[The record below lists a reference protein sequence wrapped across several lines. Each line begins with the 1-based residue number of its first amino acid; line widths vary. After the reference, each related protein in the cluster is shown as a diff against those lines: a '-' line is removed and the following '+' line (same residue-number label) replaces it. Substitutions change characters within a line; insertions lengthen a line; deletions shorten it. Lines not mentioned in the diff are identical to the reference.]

1 MIKDIVKKIG
11 GCLIER
17 SDNTNCKK
25 CMSVFH
31 EVKVNSVSKKAKDF
45 QILKNVSFK
54 LGRGEIVGLIGPNG
68 AGKTS
73 IMKIIVG
80 LTKDYTGNVDLS
92 SVRDIGSM
100 IETPS
105 FYPYNTGYQNLMYFA
120 GLNGVGAKKVEE
132 LLELLGLSE
141 AANKNVKAYSLGM
154 RQRLGIAQAL
164 LKEPDVL
171 VLDEP
176 TNGLDPEGIYEIRE
190 YIRKIAREKNI
201 TVLIS
206 SHLLGELEKMC
217 DKAIMIKKGEVVQI
231 LDFHND
237 LKKKPVTLVIES
249 LDSEMTKKLLLENG
263 YNVISN
269 RKEEVRVKIGA
280 DEKLGI
286 ARLLASREVVLTGL
300 YEANET
306 LEDTFLELIR
316 A

>member
-17 SDNTNCKK
+17 SDNTSCKK

-237 LKKKPVTLVIES
+237 LKKKPITLVIES